1 MSEQLVLVVEDDRP
15 IRNFICVSL
24 KAHGYKYVETSS
36 GKSAISLAASN
47 FPDAILLD
55 LGLPDMDGLYVIESI
70 RQWSTVPIIIVSA
83 RGQEKEKVEALD
95 LGADDYLAKP
105 FGIDELMARIR
116 VAIRNK
122 ERLPM
127 NIPSVFEAEG
137 LKIDYVKRRVEL
149 DGEEIHLTPIEYRIL
164 ALLTKYEGKV
174 LTHNFIQREVWGT
187 DLYEPQTLR
196 VFMAGLRRKIEK
208 TPAQPRYITTEV
220 GVGYRFNR
228 E

>member
-1 MSEQLVLVVEDDRP
+1 M
-15 IRNFICVSL
+15 
-24 KAHGYKYVETSS
+24 
-36 GKSAISLAASN
+36 
-47 FPDAILLD
+47 
-55 LGLPDMDGLYVIESI
+55 
-70 RQWSTVPIIIVSA
+70 
-83 RGQEKEKVEALD
+83 EALD
-95 LGADDYLAKP
+95 LGADDFLAKP

-127 NIPSVFEAEG
+127 NIPSVFETEG

-149 DGEEIHLTPIEYRIL
+149 DGEELHLTPIEYKIL

-187 DLYEPQTLR
+187 NFYEPQTLR

-208 TPAQPRYITTEV
+208 TPAQPHYITTEV